1 MNEAILHILKH
12 RKINDKSKE
21 IKNKKNTPKDYNIK
35 NNLKKNKND
44 NTNENDNI
52 FLNEASME
60 YYNKHILPIN
70 TIKNYNSTVR
80 SFKED
85 LYKWK
90 LLHKRLLLSSK
101 INNNDIELSSM
112 LKNEAYWLKNNNKT
126 TVILNKSNIYDKT
139 APSVKNSKENYNI
152 YTLPT
157 KYDVKNKLIKPKNTV
172 NEIKND

>member
-1 MNEAILHILKH
+1 MNEAILNMLKH
-12 RKINDKSKE
+12 RKTNDKSKQ
-21 IKNKKNTPKDYNIK
+21 IKNKKNTAKDYNIK
-35 NNLKKNKND
+35 NNLNKNT
-44 NTNENDNI
+44 NNVNENDNI

-60 YYNKHILPIN
+60 YYNKHVLPITN
-70 TIKNYNSTVR
+70 IKKYNSTVR

-101 INNNDIELSSM
+101 INSEDTELSSV
-112 LKNEAYWLKNNNKT
+112 LRNEAYWLKNNQKT
-126 TVILNKSNIYDKT
+126 TVIVNKSNIFDKT

-157 KYDVKNKLIKPKNTV
+157 KYDVKNKLIEPKENIT
-172 NEIKND
+172 EITNG